1 MTIETVA
8 IRLKPIDTLLGDSL
22 KELRGLSPVVFTA
35 DQGLLG
41 ATAEHRLVFPSPLQA
56 GHHQSQS
63 QHWAEE
69 SEQHGRLQPKN
80 ALGRVI
86 FVVDSSKSMLWPL
99 QREGSKETRSEY
111 VRRRF
116 LNLPSDY
123 LGKDTRMSLISF
135 GRTAEVLSRDKS
147 GISAVQRAFRSGRVQ
162 PIGGTK
168 YPPALQ
174 LSVDILKQDCATYGE
189 GSRPV
194 VVLLTDGEDKSG
206 QEEANFLMQ
215 TLRRL
220 NCGVFIAGIG
230 EDYKMKRVV
239 QLAGYGGFSA
249 WGHAAMESGKAAG
262 DAADYDLFTG
272 VIPRI
277 CEGIIN
283 ADEYLTFTA
292 SGDFS
297 HLTSASLS
305 FFAPPPGEFKV
316 TAGYVKQGR
325 GLLFHDRNKELSIDL
340 KVRPFESSRDVLKIP
355 VPIVDED
362 DAAPYFET
370 IEASRIL
377 VTQWLLSMAY
387 ANGDQKLAERVKKSI
402 KPENPLSKV
411 TSRLK
416 GPLGETD
423 LHSRFSEE
431 TQCGTILPLEVRSS
445 VNSVEKPCVK
455 ERSPGERTIASEADS
470 QSAAN
475 LHSGNLNFLDI
486 PLDAHSLP
494 PAEKPNAAH
503 YNKVPGGSAP
513 GLVFHG
519 QPGKASF
526 VETLEGLLAPGAVIR
541 IGRSPE
547 CEVQVNDQKVSRHHC
562 SLQRLGGYFW
572 IQDEGSLNGT
582 FLNGANI
589 GDGKSV
595 RLREGD
601 TVSVCGIRF
610 TFTEST

>member
-1 MTIETVA
+1 M
-8 IRLKPIDTLLGDSL
+8 
-22 KELRGLSPVVFTA
+22 
-35 DQGLLG
+35 
-41 ATAEHRLVFPSPLQA
+41 
-56 GHHQSQS
+56 
-63 QHWAEE
+63 
-69 SEQHGRLQPKN
+69 
-80 ALGRVI
+80 
-86 FVVDSSKSMLWPL
+86 
-99 QREGSKETRSEY
+99 
-111 VRRRF
+111 
-116 LNLPSDY
+116 
-123 LGKDTRMSLISF
+123 
-135 GRTAEVLSRDKS
+135 
-147 GISAVQRAFRSGRVQ
+147 
-162 PIGGTK
+162 
-168 YPPALQ
+168 
-174 LSVDILKQDCATYGE
+174 YGE

-194 VVLLTDGEDKSG
+194 VVLLTDGADTAG

-215 TLRRL
+215 TLRQL

-272 VIPRI
+272 FIPRI

-297 HLTSASLS
+297 YLTSASLS

-316 TAGYVKQGR
+316 TAGYVKQGS
-325 GLLFHDRNKELSIDL
+325 GLLFHDRNNKLSIDL
-340 KVRPFESSRDVLKIP
+340 KVRPFASSRDVLKMR

-362 DAAPYFET
+362 EAARYFET
-370 IEASRIL
+370 LEASRTL
-377 VTQWLLSMAY
+377 VTKWLLSMAY

-402 KPENPLSKV
+402 KPENPLSKM

-423 LHSRFSEE
+423 LHSRLSEE
-431 TQCGTILPLEVRSS
+431 TQCGTILPLEIRPSNDPGREPRS
-445 VNSVEKPCVK
+445 K
-455 ERSPGERTIASEADS
+455 ERSPGERTIASDAGSE
-470 QSAAN
+470 SAAN

-503 YNKVPGGSAP
+503 YNKVPGGRVP

-519 QPGKASF
+519 LQGKAPF

-547 CEVQVNDQKVSRHHC
+547 CEIRVDAPNISRHHC

-572 IQDEGSLNGT
+572 IQDEGSRNGT
-582 FLNGANI
+582 FLNGVNI

-601 TVSVCGIRF
+601 TVSICGIRF